1 MREQDPQNG
10 FTTVYVPRANV
21 SCLLE
26 TLQDQQM
33 GLIQAFFKL
42 LPLPWILGCQ
52 ILPFKSGVSVSYS
65 LLTLLNQPPGLQ
77 GQILWGLIFSVQDLW
92 LGSFCPSLLGENL
105 CSCDYPPLWK
115 LPTWSL
121 GLDCTVNPP
130 LLRPS
135 FWLPLYVFSCRRSFL
150 LAFRLFS

>member
-26 TLQDQQM
+26 TLQDQQV
-33 GLIQAFFKL
+33 GVIQALFKL
-42 LPLPWILGCQ
+42 LPLYWVLGCQ

-65 LLTLLNQPPGLQ
+65 LLTLKPTPGLQ

-92 LGSFCPSLLGENL
+92 LGSFYPSLLGENL
-105 CSCDYPPLWK
+105 CRCDYSPLWK
-115 LPTWSL
+115 SPTWGL
-121 GLDCTVNPP
+121 GLDCTMNPP
-130 LLRPS
+130 LLRAS
-135 FWLPLYVFSCRRSFL
+135 FWLTLYIFSCRRFFL
-150 LAFRLFS
+150 LALRLFS